1 VADTYDLGTDVGK
14 VRLVIADTDITDPDF
29 SDAEIEAAL
38 SMETGIKRAGA
49 RLLRSLAANRAR
61 LAIRVSRGGVGR
73 TGGQFEDFTK
83 VAYELRALADKLESE
98 SAEDDEAGVAASSVI
113 VTPNWRGYT
122 DWGTSD
128 EVR

>member
-1 VADTYDLGTDVGK
+1 MTWTDVVGPARDRGHGHHGS
-14 VRLVIADTDITDPDF
+14 RLLGRGDRGC
-29 SDAEIEAAL
+29 AL
-38 SMETGIKRAGA
+38 DGDGHQAGGA

-61 LAIRVSRGGVGR
+61 QPFVSAEAAWAVVVGSSKTSPR
-73 TGGQFEDFTK
+73 LPTNCGQ
-83 VAYELRALADKLESE
+83 LADKLESE

-122 DWGTSD
+122 DWDTSD